1 MLYVYVAVD
10 MRIFETYKGTE
21 KKVPV
26 IMNVRKFNGQT
37 GTITQKHRENNIEQG

>member
-10 MRIFETYKGTE
+10 MRMFGNYKGTE
-21 KKVPV
+21 EKIPV
-26 IMNVRKFNGQT
+26 IMNVRKFNGHT